1 MNQKYLAER
10 SCTEYV
16 DLDMQL
22 RDERCMLLSVSVH
35 GRSNVTQYRQHDRLS
50 VWGQGRNDSHKN

>member
-1 MNQKYLAER
+1 MNRSMNQKYIAER
-10 SCTEYV
+10 SRAEYV

-35 GRSNVTQYRQHDRLS
+35 GVSNVAHNHQHERIS
-50 VWGQGRNDSHKN
+50 V